1 MKTNIF
7 VSALVTA
14 VLIAIAGIGAYFIL
28 PRLIQENTS
37 DLNLQIKQAN
47 ERLQKIEGSIAVSE
61 QASKEGQLKIGAD
74 AQTIV
79 NMVNR
84 QISRIDALSV
94 QTKGDIKRIDDE
106 MTRQKNR
113 IEKGLKEQEETA
125 KKIDDATKSLAQTA
139 QFRGLLANIKR
150 QILKVRLEISDKNI
164 GNAKNELN
172 LIDARFGQASALT
185 SAQEK
190 TTLKEL
196 HQMLQKVRADLD
208 TNLASAANRLD
219 LLWHELE
226 KVPEQP

>member
-7 VSALVTA
+7 VSLLVTA

-28 PRLIQENTS
+28 PGLIRENTS
-37 DLNLQIKQAN
+37 DLNLQMKQAN
-47 ERLQKIEGSIAVSE
+47 ERLQKIEGYIAVSE

-79 NMVNR
+79 NMMNQ

-94 QTKGDIKRIDDE
+94 KTKGDIKRIDDE
-106 MTRQKNR
+106 MTGQKNR
-113 IEKGLKEQEETA
+113 IEKGLKQQEETA
-125 KKIDDATKSLAQTA
+125 KKIDDATKSLVQTT
-139 QFRGLLANIKR
+139 QFRGILANIKR

-172 LIDARFGQASALT
+172 LIDARFDKASALA

-196 HQMLQKVRADLD
+196 HQMLRKIRADLD

-226 KVPEQP
+226 KLPEMP

>member
-7 VSALVTA
+7 VSVLVSA
-14 VLIAIAGIGAYFIL
+14 VVIAIAGIGAYFIL

-47 ERLQKIEGSIAVSE
+47 ERLQQIEGYIAVLE

-79 NMVNR
+79 NMVNQ
-84 QISRIDALSV
+84 QISRVDALSA
-94 QTKGDIKRIDDE
+94 KSREDIKRIGEE
-106 MTRQKNR
+106 MAKQSSR
-113 IEKGLKEQEETA
+113 IEQGFKEQKETA
-125 KKIDDATKSLAQTA
+125 RKIDEATKSLVQTA
-139 QFRGLLANIKR
+139 QFRGFLANIKR
-150 QILKVRLEISDKNI
+150 HILKARLEISDKNI
-164 GNAKNELN
+164 GNAKNELS
-172 LIDARFGQASALT
+172 LIDAQFDKASVLA
-185 SAQEK
+185 SDQQR

-208 TNLASAANRLD
+208 TNLASAGNRLD

-226 KVPEQP
+226 KLPEQP